1 MTGRTLT
8 TPLTRTLGLGLGLL
22 AAGFAAGYATR
33 EALRRREVDLT
44 AFTQRRE
51 GGFRHINPLL
61 ECDIAED
68 VLRNRELAPFK
79 ERVTHY
85 LEGRL
90 DPRWASSVS
99 VYFRELN
106 DGLWFSV
113 GDTDRYTPASL
124 RKLPLMI
131 ALLKAADGPAGRP
144 LLEREITFDLSR
156 DYNQDQSFR
165 PSRPLVPG
173 QRYTVRELIERM
185 IVQSDN
191 NAFTLLARVVD
202 PAELDRAYALL
213 RMQNP
218 RATGDDAFLS
228 VQTYASFFRILY
240 NATYLTKEASE
251 WALDTLARS
260 EFRAGLVAGVP
271 AAVPVAHKFG
281 EKSDPRA
288 GVVQLHDCGIVYY
301 PNHPYLLCVMSQG
314 PSFEVLDEVIVAVSR
329 LVYVGVAGQ
338 HQPGR

>member
-1 MTGRTLT
+1 ML
-8 TPLTRTLGLGLGLL
+8 PLLRTLGLGLALL
-22 AAGFAAGYATR
+22 AAGFTAGYATR
-33 EALRRREVDLT
+33 EAMRRREVDRS

-79 ERVTHY
+79 ERITTY
-85 LEGRL
+85 LEGRM

-99 VYFRELN
+99 VYFRDLN

-113 GDTDRYTPASL
+113 GDTERYAPASL

-131 ALLKAADGPAGRP
+131 ALLKAAEGPAGRP
-144 LLEREITFDLSR
+144 LLEREVTFDLSR
-156 DYNQDQSFR
+156 DYNQDQNLK
-165 PSRPLVPG
+165 PSRPLAPG
-173 QRYTVRELIERM
+173 QRYQVRELIERM

-202 PAELDRAYALL
+202 PAELDRVYALL

-218 RATGDDAFLS
+218 RATGDDGFLS
-228 VQTYASFFRILY
+228 IQTYASFFRVLY
-240 NATYLTKEASE
+240 NATYLSKEASE

-271 AAVPVAHKFG
+271 SAVPVAHKFG
-281 EKSDPRA
+281 EKSDPRTGA
-288 GVVQLHDCGIVYY
+288 VQLHDCGIVYY
-301 PNHPYLLCVMSQG
+301 PGRPYLLCVMSQG
-314 PSFEVLDEVIVAVSR
+314 PSFEFLDDVIVAVSR

-338 HQPGR
+338 RPQER

>member
-1 MTGRTLT
+1 M
-8 TPLTRTLGLGLGLL
+8 TPLLRTLGLGLALL

-33 EALRRREVDLT
+33 EALRQREVDRA
-44 AFTQRRE
+44 AFTQRRA
-51 GGFRHINPLL
+51 GGFRYINPLL

-68 VLRNRELAPFK
+68 VLRNRELVPFK
-79 ERVTHY
+79 ERITAY

-113 GDTDRYTPASL
+113 GDTERYAPASL

-131 ALLKAADGPAGRP
+131 ALLKTADGPAGRA
-144 LLEREITFDLSR
+144 LLEREVTFDLSR
-156 DYNQDQSFR
+156 DYNQDQNLK

-173 QRYTVRELIERM
+173 QRYQVRELIERM

-202 PAELDRAYALL
+202 PAELDRVYALL

-228 VQTYASFFRILY
+228 VQTYASFFRVLY
-240 NATYLTKEASE
+240 NATYLSKEASE
-251 WALDTLARS
+251 WALETLARS

-271 AAVPVAHKFG
+271 SSVPVAHKFG
-281 EKSDPRA
+281 EKTDPKA
-288 GVVQLHDCGIVYY
+288 GSFQLHDCGIVYY
-301 PNHPYLLCVMSQG
+301 PSHPYLLCVMSQG
-314 PSFEVLDEVIVAVSR
+314 PSFEFLDDVIVAVSR
-329 LVYVGVAGQ
+329 LAYVGVAGQ
-338 HQPGR
+338 HQPDHR